1 MIWLLVQFNITQ
13 GITIKVKLDLQCIED
28 VSKITHTM
36 EQYRQA
42 CNYISEYIFTHGFQ
56 LNQLKLQKEIYN
68 DIRVRFGLK
77 SMMAQSAI
85 RSTIAR
91 YKTVKTQLKQ
101 NPYRFQ
107 DKNTKKW
114 YRVSRNLEW
123 LEKPINFA
131 RPQVDLVRNR
141 DWSKLANGKL
151 SINTLGGRIFA
162 TPICSDNFEK
172 YFSSDWE
179 LGSAKLIE
187 HGGNW
192 YLHISA
198 TKLIGVVSTE
208 QIAHVVGI
216 DRGIRFHAV
225 CYDEQGKTTFFSGS
239 RARIKRNKFAKVRA
253 ELQSKGTK
261 SAKRVLKRISG
272 RENRWMTDVNH
283 CLSKTLVRKYG
294 ENTLFVLED
303 LTGVTFE
310 ESNLSLT
317 ARQKYDLR
325 SWSFYQ
331 LEQFLTYKAHE
342 NCSEVLKVSARYT
355 SQRCPKCGTIHKG
368 NRDHHKHMYSC
379 QCGYKSNDDR
389 IGAMN
394 IQLLGTMW
402 ISGDNNP
409 RYERITTASE

>member
-1 MIWLLVQFNITQ
+1 MLVQSSMAQ
-13 GITIKVKLDLQCIED
+13 GITIKVKLDLQHIED
-28 VSKITHTM
+28 VSKIIYTM

-91 YKTVKTQLKQ
+91 YKTVNTQLKQ

-107 DKNTKKW
+107 DVNTKKW
-114 YRVSRNLEW
+114 YHVSRNLEW

-131 RPQVDLVRNR
+131 RPQADLVRNR

-151 SINTLGGRIFA
+151 SINTLEGRIFA
-162 TPICSDNFEK
+162 TPICSASFEK
-172 YFSSDWE
+172 YFSSDWK
-179 LGSAKLIE
+179 LGGAKLIE
-187 HGGNW
+187 HRGNW

-198 TKLIGVVSTE
+198 TKSIEAVTTE
-208 QIAHVVGI
+208 QITHVVGI

-239 RARIKRNKFAKVRA
+239 KARTKRNKFAKVRA

-283 CLSKTLVRKYG
+283 CLSKTLVRKYDK
-294 ENTLFVLED
+294 NTLFVLED
-303 LTGVTFE
+303 LTGITFDE
-310 ESNLSLT
+310 DNLKGSNES
-317 ARQKYDLR
+317 RYEKR
-325 SWSFYQ
+325 SWAFYQ
-331 LEQFLTYKAHE
+331 LEQFLTYKANLNH
-342 NCSEVLKVSARYT
+342 SAVLKVPAQYT
-355 SQRCPKCGTIHKG
+355 SQRCPKCGYIDKKNRNHKS
-368 NRDHHKHMYSC
+368 HVFKC
-379 QCGYKSNDDR
+379 KCGYCSNDDR

-394 IQLLGTMW
+394 IQQLGM
-402 ISGDNNP
+402 
-409 RYERITTASE
+409 RYVCGEEKPKLTA

>member
-1 MIWLLVQFNITQ
+1 MTQ
-13 GITIKVKLDLQCIED
+13 GITIKVKLALQHNED
-28 VSKITHTM
+28 ISKIINTM

-91 YKTVKTQLKQ
+91 YKTVNTQLKQ

-107 DKNTKKW
+107 DVNTKKW
-114 YRVSRNLEW
+114 YRVSRNIEW

-151 SINTLGGRIFA
+151 SINTLEGRIFA
-162 TPICSDNFEK
+162 TPICSASFEK
-172 YFSSDWE
+172 YFSSDWK
-179 LGSAKLIE
+179 LGGAKLIE
-187 HGGNW
+187 HRGNW

-198 TKLIGVVSTE
+198 TKSIEAVTTE
-208 QIAHVVGI
+208 QITHVVGI

-239 RARIKRNKFAKVRA
+239 KARTKRNKFAKVRA

-283 CLSKTLVRKYG
+283 CLSKTLVRKYDK
-294 ENTLFVLED
+294 NTLFVLED
-303 LTGVTFE
+303 LTGITFDE
-310 ESNLSLT
+310 DNLKGSNES
-317 ARQKYDLR
+317 RYEKR
-325 SWSFYQ
+325 SWAFYQ
-331 LEQFLTYKAHE
+331 LEQFLTYKANLNH
-342 NCSEVLKVSARYT
+342 SAVLKVPAQYT
-355 SQRCPKCGTIHKG
+355 SQRCPKCGYIDKKNRNHKS
-368 NRDHHKHMYSC
+368 HVFKC
-379 QCGYKSNDDR
+379 KCGYCSNDDR

-394 IQLLGTMW
+394 IQQLGM
-402 ISGDNNP
+402 
-409 RYERITTASE
+409 RYVCGEEKPKLTA

>member
-1 MIWLLVQFNITQ
+1 MSQ
-13 GITIKVKLDLQCIED
+13 GITIKVKLDLQHIED
-28 VSKITHTM
+28 VSKIINTA

-68 DIRVRFGLK
+68 VIRVRFGLK

-91 YKTVKTQLKQ
+91 YKTVNTQLKQ

-107 DKNTKKW
+107 DVNTKKW
-114 YRVSRNLEW
+114 YRVSRNIEW

-131 RPQVDLVRNR
+131 RPQADLVRNR

-151 SINTLGGRIFA
+151 SINTLEGRIFA
-162 TPICSDNFEK
+162 TPICSASFEK
-172 YFSSDWE
+172 YFSSDWK
-179 LGSAKLIE
+179 LGGAKLIE

-198 TKLIGVVSTE
+198 TKSIEAVTTE
-208 QIAHVVGI
+208 QITHVVGI

-239 RARIKRNKFAKVRA
+239 KARTKRNKFAKVRA

-283 CLSKTLVRKYG
+283 CLSKTLVRKYDK
-294 ENTLFVLED
+294 NTLFVLED
-303 LTGVTFE
+303 LTGITFDE
-310 ESNLSLT
+310 DNLKGSNES
-317 ARQKYDLR
+317 RYEKR
-325 SWSFYQ
+325 SWAFYQ
-331 LEQFLTYKAHE
+331 LEQFLTYKANLNH
-342 NCSEVLKVSARYT
+342 SAVLKVPAQYT
-355 SQRCPKCGTIHKG
+355 SQRCPKCGYIDKKNRNHKS
-368 NRDHHKHMYSC
+368 HVFKC
-379 QCGYKSNDDR
+379 KCGYCSNDDR

-394 IQLLGTMW
+394 IQQLGM
-402 ISGDNNP
+402 
-409 RYERITTASE
+409 RYVCGEEKPKLTA

>member
-1 MIWLLVQFNITQ
+1 MTQ
-13 GITIKVKLDLQCIED
+13 GITIKVKLALQHSED
-28 VSKITHTM
+28 ISKIINTM

-42 CNYISEYIFTHGFQ
+42 CNYISKYIFTHGFQ

-77 SMMAQSAI
+77 SMMTQSAI

-91 YKTVKTQLKQ
+91 YKTVNTQLKH

-107 DKNTKKW
+107 DVNTKKW

-151 SINTLGGRIFA
+151 SINTLEGRIFA
-162 TPICSDNFEK
+162 TPICSDSFEK
-172 YFSSDWE
+172 YFSSDWK
-179 LGSAKLIE
+179 LGGAKLIE

-198 TKLIGVVSTE
+198 TKSIEAVITE
-208 QIAHVVGI
+208 QITHVVGI

-225 CYDEQGKTTFFSGS
+225 CYNEQGKTTFFSGS
-239 RARIKRNKFAKVRA
+239 KTRTKRNKFAKVRA

-272 RENRWMTDVNH
+272 RENRWMTNVNH
-283 CLSKTLVRKYG
+283 CLSKTLIKKYG
-294 ENTLFVLED
+294 KNTLFVLED
-303 LTGVTFE
+303 LTGVTFDKHNLKGSN
-310 ESNLSLT
+310 ES
-317 ARQKYDLR
+317 RYEKR
-325 SWSFYQ
+325 SWAFYQ
-331 LEQFLTYKAHE
+331 LEQFLTYKANLNH
-342 NCSEVLKVSARYT
+342 SAVLKVPAQYT
-355 SQRCPKCGTIHKG
+355 SQRCPKCGYIDKK
-368 NRDHHKHMYSC
+368 NRNPKSHIFRCK
-379 QCGYKSNDDR
+379 CGYCSNDDR

-394 IQLLGTMW
+394 IQQLGM
-402 ISGDNNP
+402 
-409 RYERITTASE
+409 RYVCGEEKPKITA

>member
-1 MIWLLVQFNITQ
+1 MSQ
-13 GITIKVKLDLQCIED
+13 GITIKVKLDLQHIED
-28 VSKITHTM
+28 VSKIINTA

-91 YKTVKTQLKQ
+91 YKTVNTQLKQ

-107 DKNTKKW
+107 DVNTKKW
-114 YRVSRNLEW
+114 YHVSRNLEW

-131 RPQVDLVRNR
+131 RPQADLVRNR

-151 SINTLGGRIFA
+151 SINTLEGRIFA
-162 TPICSDNFEK
+162 TPICSASFEK
-172 YFSSDWE
+172 YFSSDWK
-179 LGSAKLIE
+179 LGGAKLIE
-187 HGGNW
+187 HRGNW

-198 TKLIGVVSTE
+198 TKSIEAVTTE
-208 QIAHVVGI
+208 QITHVVGI

-239 RARIKRNKFAKVRA
+239 EARTKRNKFAKVRA

-283 CLSKTLVRKYG
+283 CLSKTLVRKYDK
-294 ENTLFVLED
+294 NTLFVLED
-303 LTGVTFE
+303 LTGITFDE
-310 ESNLSLT
+310 DNLKGSNES
-317 ARQKYDLR
+317 RYEKR
-325 SWSFYQ
+325 SWAFYQ
-331 LEQFLTYKAHE
+331 LEQFLTYKANLNH
-342 NCSEVLKVSARYT
+342 SAVLKVPAQYT
-355 SQRCPKCGTIHKG
+355 SQRCPKCGYIDKKNRNHKS
-368 NRDHHKHMYSC
+368 HVFKC
-379 QCGYKSNDDR
+379 KCGYCSNDDR

-394 IQLLGTMW
+394 IQQLGM
-402 ISGDNNP
+402 
-409 RYERITTASE
+409 RYVCGEEKPKLTA

>member
-1 MIWLLVQFNITQ
+1 MLVQSSITQ
-13 GITIKVKLDLQCIED
+13 GITIKVKLDLQHNED
-28 VSKITHTM
+28 VSIIINTM

-91 YKTVKTQLKQ
+91 YKTINTQLKQ

-107 DKNTKKW
+107 DVNTKKW
-114 YRVSRNLEW
+114 YHVSRNLEW

-131 RPQVDLVRNR
+131 RPQADLVRNR

-151 SINTLGGRIFA
+151 SINTLEGRIFA
-162 TPICSDNFEK
+162 TPICSASFEK
-172 YFSSDWE
+172 YFSSDWK
-179 LGSAKLIE
+179 LGGAKLIE

-198 TKLIGVVSTE
+198 TKSIEAVTTE
-208 QIAHVVGI
+208 QITHVVGI

-239 RARIKRNKFAKVRA
+239 KARTKRNKFAKVRA

-283 CLSKTLVRKYG
+283 CLSKTLVRKYDK
-294 ENTLFVLED
+294 NTLFVLED
-303 LTGVTFE
+303 LTGITFDE
-310 ESNLSLT
+310 DNLKGSNES
-317 ARQKYDLR
+317 RYEKR
-325 SWSFYQ
+325 SWAFYQ
-331 LEQFLTYKAHE
+331 LEQFLTYKANLNH
-342 NCSEVLKVSARYT
+342 SAVLKVPAQYT
-355 SQRCPKCGTIHKG
+355 SQRCPKCGYIDKKNRNHKS
-368 NRDHHKHMYSC
+368 HVFKC
-379 QCGYKSNDDR
+379 KCGYCSNDDR

-394 IQLLGTMW
+394 IQQLGM
-402 ISGDNNP
+402 
-409 RYERITTASE
+409 RYVCGEEKPKLTA

>member
-1 MIWLLVQFNITQ
+1 MAQD
-13 GITIKVKLDLQCIED
+13 ITIKVKLDLQHIED
-28 VSKITHTM
+28 VSKIIYTM

-91 YKTVKTQLKQ
+91 YKTVNTQLKQ

-107 DKNTKKW
+107 DVNTKKW
-114 YRVSRNLEW
+114 YHVSRNLEW

-151 SINTLGGRIFA
+151 SINTLEGRIFA
-162 TPICSDNFEK
+162 TPICNGSFEE
-172 YFSSDWE
+172 YFSSDWK
-179 LGSAKLIE
+179 LGGAKLIG

-198 TKLIGVVSTE
+198 TKSIEAVTTE
-208 QIAHVVGI
+208 QITHVVGI

-239 RARIKRNKFAKVRA
+239 KARTKRNKFSKVRA

-294 ENTLFVLED
+294 KNTLFVLED
-303 LTGVTFE
+303 LTGITFDE
-310 ESNLSLT
+310 DNLKGSNES
-317 ARQKYDLR
+317 RYEKR
-325 SWSFYQ
+325 SWAFYQ
-331 LEQFLTYKAHE
+331 LEQFLTYKANLNH
-342 NCSEVLKVSARYT
+342 SAVLKVPAQYT
-355 SQRCPKCGTIHKG
+355 SQRCPKCGYIDKKNRNHKS
-368 NRDHHKHMYSC
+368 HVFKC
-379 QCGYKSNDDR
+379 KCGYCSNDDR

-394 IQLLGTMW
+394 IQQLGM
-402 ISGDNNP
+402 
-409 RYERITTASE
+409 RYVCGEEKPKLTA

>member
-1 MIWLLVQFNITQ
+1 MAQ
-13 GITIKVKLDLQCIED
+13 GITIKVKLDLQHIED
-28 VSKITHTM
+28 VSKIIYTM

-42 CNYISEYIFTHGFQ
+42 CNYISEYIFAHGFQ

-91 YKTVKTQLKQ
+91 YKTVNTQLKQ

-107 DKNTKKW
+107 DVNTKKW
-114 YRVSRNLEW
+114 YHVSRNLEW

-131 RPQVDLVRNR
+131 RPQADLVRNR

-151 SINTLGGRIFA
+151 SINTLDGRIFA
-162 TPICSDNFEK
+162 TPICGDNFEK
-172 YFSSDWE
+172 YFSPNWK
-179 LGSAKLIE
+179 LGGAKLIE
-187 HGGNW
+187 CGGNW

-198 TKLIGVVSTE
+198 TKSIEDVNTE
-208 QIAHVVGI
+208 QIAHIVGI

-225 CYDEQGKTTFFSGS
+225 CYDEKGKTVFFSGS
-239 RARIKRNKFAKVRA
+239 KARAKRNKFAKVRA

-283 CLSKTLVRKYG
+283 CLSKTLVKMYG
-294 ENTLFVLED
+294 KNTLFVLED
-303 LTGVTFE
+303 LTGITFDE
-310 ESNLSLT
+310 DNLKGSNES
-317 ARQKYDLR
+317 RYEKR
-325 SWSFYQ
+325 SWAFYQ
-331 LEQFLTYKAHE
+331 LEQFLTYKANLNH
-342 NCSEVLKVSARYT
+342 SAVLKVPAQYT
-355 SQRCPKCGTIHKG
+355 SQRCPICGYIDKKNRNHKSHIFRCKCG
-368 NRDHHKHMYSC
+368 YC
-379 QCGYKSNDDR
+379 SNDDR

-394 IQLLGTMW
+394 IQQLGM
-402 ISGDNNP
+402 
-409 RYERITTASE
+409 RYVCGEEKPKLTA

>member
-1 MIWLLVQFNITQ
+1 MAQ
-13 GITIKVKLDLQCIED
+13 GITIKVKLDLQHIED
-28 VSKITHTM
+28 VSKIIYTM

-56 LNQLKLQKEIYN
+56 LNQLKLHKEIYN

-91 YKTVKTQLKQ
+91 YKTVNTQLKQ

-107 DKNTKKW
+107 DVNTKKW
-114 YRVSRNLEW
+114 YHVSRNLEW
-123 LEKPINFA
+123 LEKPISFV

-151 SINTLGGRIFA
+151 SINTLEGRIFA
-162 TPICSDNFEK
+162 TPICSASFEK
-172 YFSSDWE
+172 YFSSDWK
-179 LGSAKLIE
+179 LGGAKLIE

-198 TKLIGVVSTE
+198 TKSIEAITTE
-208 QIAHVVGI
+208 QITHVVGI

-239 RARIKRNKFAKVRA
+239 KARTKRNKFAKVRA

-283 CLSKTLVRKYG
+283 CLSKTLVKKYG
-294 ENTLFVLED
+294 KNTLFVLED
-303 LTGVTFE
+303 LTGVTFDKHNLKGSS
-310 ESNLSLT
+310 ES
-317 ARQKYDLR
+317 RYEKR
-325 SWSFYQ
+325 SWAFYQ
-331 LEQFLTYKAHE
+331 LEQFLTYKANLNH
-342 NCSEVLKVSARYT
+342 SAVLKVPAQYT
-355 SQRCPKCGTIHKG
+355 SQRCPKCGYIDKKNRNHKSHIF
-368 NRDHHKHMYSC
+368 RCK
-379 QCGYKSNDDR
+379 CGYCSNDDR

-394 IQLLGTMW
+394 IQQLGM
-402 ISGDNNP
+402 
-409 RYERITTASE
+409 RYVCGEEKPKLTA

>member
-1 MIWLLVQFNITQ
+1 MLVQSSMTQ
-13 GITIKVKLDLQCIED
+13 GITIKVKLALQHNED
-28 VSKITHTM
+28 ISKIINTM

-91 YKTVKTQLKQ
+91 YKTVNTQLKQ

-107 DKNTKKW
+107 DVNTKKW
-114 YRVSRNLEW
+114 YRVSRNIEW

-151 SINTLGGRIFA
+151 SINTLEGRIFA
-162 TPICSDNFEK
+162 TPICSASFEK
-172 YFSSDWE
+172 YFSSDWK
-179 LGSAKLIE
+179 LGGAKLIE

-198 TKLIGVVSTE
+198 TKSIEAVTTE
-208 QIAHVVGI
+208 QITHVVGI

-239 RARIKRNKFAKVRA
+239 KAKTKRNKFAKVRA

-272 RENRWMTDVNH
+272 RENRWMTNVNH

-294 ENTLFVLED
+294 KNTLFVLED
-303 LTGVTFE
+303 LTGVTFDKHNLKGSN
-310 ESNLSLT
+310 ES
-317 ARQKYDLR
+317 RYEKR
-325 SWSFYQ
+325 SWAFYQ
-331 LEQFLTYKAHE
+331 LEQFLTYKANLNH
-342 NCSEVLKVSARYT
+342 SAVLKVPAQYT
-355 SQRCPKCGTIHKG
+355 SQRCPKCGYIDKKNRNHKSHIF
-368 NRDHHKHMYSC
+368 RCK
-379 QCGYKSNDDR
+379 CGYCSNDDR

-394 IQLLGTMW
+394 IQQLGM
-402 ISGDNNP
+402 
-409 RYERITTASE
+409 RYVCGEEKPKLTA

>member
-1 MIWLLVQFNITQ
+1 MLVQSNITQ
-13 GITIKVKLDLQCIED
+13 GITIKVKLDLQHNED
-28 VSKITHTM
+28 VSKIINTM
-36 EQYRQA
+36 EHYRQA
-42 CNYISEYIFTHGFQ
+42 CNYVSEYIFTHGFQ
-56 LNQLKLQKEIYN
+56 LNPLKLQKEIYN
-68 DIRVRFGLK
+68 DIRVRFRLK

-101 NPYRFQ
+101 NPYKFQ

-114 YRVSRNLEW
+114 YSVFRNLEW
-123 LEKPINFA
+123 LDKPINFV

-151 SINTLGGRIFA
+151 SINTLWGRIFA
-162 TPICSDNFEK
+162 TPVCSDNFEK
-172 YFSSDWE
+172 YFSSDWK
-179 LGSAKLIE
+179 LGGAKLIE

-198 TKLIGVVSTE
+198 TKSIEDVNTE
-208 QIAHVVGI
+208 QIAHIVGI
-216 DRGIRFHAV
+216 DRGIRFNAV

-272 RENRWMTDVNH
+272 RENRWMADVNH

-303 LTGVTFE
+303 LTGVTFDRDNLKG
-310 ESNLSLT
+310 SNGS
-317 ARQKYDLR
+317 RYEKR
-325 SWSFYQ
+325 SWAFYQ
-331 LEQFLTYKAHE
+331 LEQFLTYKSNLKHSA
-342 NCSEVLKVSARYT
+342 VLKVPAQYT
-355 SQRCPKCGTIHKG
+355 SQRCPKCGYIDKKNRNHKSHIF
-368 NRDHHKHMYSC
+368 RCK
-379 QCGYKSNDDR
+379 CGYRSNDDR

-394 IQLLGTMW
+394 IQQLGV
-402 ISGDNNP
+402 
-409 RYERITTASE
+409 RYVLGEEKPKLTA

>member
-1 MIWLLVQFNITQ
+1 MLVQSSIIQ
-13 GITIKVKLDLQCIED
+13 GITIKVKLDLQYIED

-68 DIRVRFGLK
+68 DIRIRFGLK
-77 SMMAQSAI
+77 SMMVQSAI

-101 NPYRFQ
+101 NPYKFQ

-172 YFSSDWE
+172 YFSSDWK
-179 LGSAKLIE
+179 LGGAKLIE

-198 TKLIGVVSTE
+198 TKSIDAVNTE

-225 CYDEQGKTTFFSGS
+225 CHDEQGKTIFFSGS
-239 RARIKRNKFAKVRA
+239 KARIKRNKFAKVRA

-261 SAKRVLKRISG
+261 SAKRALKRISG
-272 RENRWMTDVNH
+272 RD
-283 CLSKTLVRKYG
+283 Y
-294 ENTLFVLED
+294 
-303 LTGVTFE
+303 TFC
-310 ESNLSLT
+310 T
-317 ARQKYDLR
+317 
-325 SWSFYQ
+325 
-331 LEQFLTYKAHE
+331 
-342 NCSEVLKVSARYT
+342 
-355 SQRCPKCGTIHKG
+355 
-368 NRDHHKHMYSC
+368 
-379 QCGYKSNDDR
+379 
-389 IGAMN
+389 
-394 IQLLGTMW
+394 
-402 ISGDNNP
+402 
-409 RYERITTASE
+409 

>member
-1 MIWLLVQFNITQ
+1 MSQ
-13 GITIKVKLDLQCIED
+13 GITIKVKLDLQHIED
-28 VSKITHTM
+28 VSKIINTA

-91 YKTVKTQLKQ
+91 YKTVNTQLKQ

-107 DKNTKKW
+107 DVNTKKW
-114 YRVSRNLEW
+114 YHVSRNLEW

-131 RPQVDLVRNR
+131 RPQADLVRNR

-151 SINTLGGRIFA
+151 SINTLEGRIFA
-162 TPICSDNFEK
+162 TPICSASFEK
-172 YFSSDWE
+172 YFSSDWK
-179 LGSAKLIE
+179 LGGAKLIE
-187 HGGNW
+187 HRGNW

-198 TKLIGVVSTE
+198 TKSIEAVTTE
-208 QIAHVVGI
+208 QITHVVGI

-239 RARIKRNKFAKVRA
+239 KARTKRNKFAKVRA

-283 CLSKTLVRKYG
+283 CLSKTLVRKYDK
-294 ENTLFVLED
+294 NTLFVLED
-303 LTGVTFE
+303 LTGITFDE
-310 ESNLSLT
+310 DNLKGSNES
-317 ARQKYDLR
+317 RYEKR
-325 SWSFYQ
+325 SWAFYQ
-331 LEQFLTYKAHE
+331 LEQFLTYKANLNH
-342 NCSEVLKVSARYT
+342 SAVLKVPAQYT
-355 SQRCPKCGTIHKG
+355 SQRCPKCGYIDKKNRNHKS
-368 NRDHHKHMYSC
+368 HVFKC
-379 QCGYKSNDDR
+379 KCGYCSNDDR

-394 IQLLGTMW
+394 IQQLGM
-402 ISGDNNP
+402 
-409 RYERITTASE
+409 RYVCGEEKPKLTA

>member
-1 MIWLLVQFNITQ
+1 MLVQSSMTQ
-13 GITIKVKLDLQCIED
+13 GITIKVKLALQHNED
-28 VSKITHTM
+28 ISKIINTM

-91 YKTVKTQLKQ
+91 YKTVNTQLKQ

-107 DKNTKKW
+107 DVNTKKW
-114 YRVSRNLEW
+114 YRVSRNIEW

-151 SINTLGGRIFA
+151 SINTLEGRIFA
-162 TPICSDNFEK
+162 TPICSASFEK
-172 YFSSDWE
+172 YFSSDWK
-179 LGSAKLIE
+179 LGGAKLIE

-198 TKLIGVVSTE
+198 TKSIDAVNTE

-225 CYDEQGKTTFFSGS
+225 CHDEQGKTIFFSGS
-239 RARIKRNKFAKVRA
+239 NARTKRNKFAKVRA

-272 RENRWMTDVNH
+272 RENRWMTNVNH

-294 ENTLFVLED
+294 KNTLFVLED
-303 LTGVTFE
+303 LTGVTFDKHNLKGSN
-310 ESNLSLT
+310 ES
-317 ARQKYDLR
+317 RYEKR
-325 SWSFYQ
+325 SWAFYQ
-331 LEQFLTYKAHE
+331 LEQFLTYKANLNH
-342 NCSEVLKVSARYT
+342 SAVLKVPAQYT
-355 SQRCPKCGTIHKG
+355 SQRCPKCGYIDKKNRNHKSHIF
-368 NRDHHKHMYSC
+368 RCK
-379 QCGYKSNDDR
+379 CGYCSNDDR

-394 IQLLGTMW
+394 IQQLGM
-402 ISGDNNP
+402 
-409 RYERITTASE
+409 RYVCGEEKPKLTA

>member
-1 MIWLLVQFNITQ
+1 MIWLLVQSNITQ
-13 GITIKVKLDLQCIED
+13 GITIKVKLDLQYIED

-172 YFSSDWE
+172 YFSSDWK
-179 LGSAKLIE
+179 LGGAKLIE

-198 TKLIGVVSTE
+198 TKLIGVVSKE

-225 CYDEQGKTTFFSGS
+225 CHDEQGKTTFFSGS
-239 RARIKRNKFAKVRA
+239 KARTKRNKFAKVRA

-294 ENTLFVLED
+294 KNTLFVLED
-303 LTGVTFE
+303 LTGITFDKNNLKG
-310 ESNLSLT
+310 SNGS
-317 ARQKYDLR
+317 RYEKR
-325 SWSFYQ
+325 SWAFYQ
-331 LEQFLTYKAHE
+331 LEQFLTYKANLNH
-342 NCSEVLKVSARYT
+342 SAVLKVPAQYT
-355 SQRCPKCGTIHKG
+355 SQRCPKCGYIDKKNRNHKSHIF
-368 NRDHHKHMYSC
+368 RCK
-379 QCGYKSNDDR
+379 CGYCSNDDR
-389 IGAMN
+389 VGAMN
-394 IQLLGTMW
+394 IQQLGVRYVL
-402 ISGDNNP
+402 GEENP
-409 RYERITTASE
+409 KLTA

>member
-1 MIWLLVQFNITQ
+1 MSQ
-13 GITIKVKLDLQCIED
+13 GITIKVKLDLQHIED
-28 VSKITHTM
+28 VSKIINTA

-91 YKTVKTQLKQ
+91 YKTVNTQLKQ

-107 DKNTKKW
+107 DVNTKKW
-114 YRVSRNLEW
+114 YHVSRNLEW

-131 RPQVDLVRNR
+131 RPQADLVRNR

-151 SINTLGGRIFA
+151 SINTLEGRIFA
-162 TPICSDNFEK
+162 TPICSASFEK
-172 YFSSDWE
+172 YFSSDWK
-179 LGSAKLIE
+179 LGGAKLIE

-198 TKLIGVVSTE
+198 TKSIEAVTTE
-208 QIAHVVGI
+208 QITHVVGI

-239 RARIKRNKFAKVRA
+239 KARTKRNKFAKVRA

-294 ENTLFVLED
+294 KNTLFVLED
-303 LTGVTFE
+303 LTGITFDE
-310 ESNLSLT
+310 DNLKGSNES
-317 ARQKYDLR
+317 RYEKH
-325 SWSFYQ
+325 SWAFYQ
-331 LEQFLTYKAHE
+331 LEQFLTYKANLNH
-342 NCSEVLKVSARYT
+342 SAVLKVPAQYT
-355 SQRCPKCGTIHKG
+355 SQRCPKCGYIDKKNRNHKS
-368 NRDHHKHMYSC
+368 HVFECK
-379 QCGYKSNDDR
+379 CGYCSNDDR
-389 IGAMN
+389 VGAMN
-394 IQLLGTMW
+394 IQQLGM
-402 ISGDNNP
+402 
-409 RYERITTASE
+409 RYVCGEEKPKLTA

>member
-1 MIWLLVQFNITQ
+1 MIWLLVQSSITQ
-13 GITIKVKLDLQCIED
+13 GIAIKVKLDLQHNED
-28 VSKITHTM
+28 ISKIINTM

-56 LNQLKLQKEIYN
+56 LNPLKLQKEIYN
-68 DIRVRFGLK
+68 DIRVMFGLK

-91 YKTVKTQLKQ
+91 YKTVKTKLKQ
-101 NPYRFQ
+101 NPYKFQ

-114 YRVSRNLEW
+114 YRVFRNLEW
-123 LEKPINFA
+123 LDKPINFV

-162 TPICSDNFEK
+162 TPICSDNFER
-172 YFSSDWE
+172 YFSSDWK

-198 TKLIGVVSTE
+198 TRLIENVTTE
-208 QIAHVVGI
+208 QITHVVGI

-225 CYDEQGKTTFFSGS
+225 CYDEQGKVTFFSGS
-239 RARIKRNKFAKVRA
+239 KARTKRNKFAKVRA
-253 ELQSKGTK
+253 ELQSKSTK

-272 RENRWMTDVNH
+272 RENRWMTDINH
-283 CLSKTLVRKYG
+283 CLSKTLVKKYG

-303 LTGVTFE
+303 LAGVTFDE
-310 ESNLSLT
+310 NNLKGSS
-317 ARQKYDLR
+317 RGRYEKR
-325 SWSFYQ
+325 SWAFYQ
-331 LEQFLTYKAHE
+331 LEQFLIYKANLNH
-342 NCSEVLKVSARYT
+342 SAVLKVPAQYT
-355 SQRCPKCGTIHKG
+355 SQRCPKCGYVDKKSRNHKY
-368 NRDHHKHMYSC
+368 HIFKC
-379 QCGYKSNDDR
+379 KCGYCSNDDR
-389 IGAMN
+389 VGAMN
-394 IQLLGTMW
+394 IQQLGV
-402 ISGDNNP
+402 
-409 RYERITTASE
+409 RYVLGEENLKLTA

>member
-1 MIWLLVQFNITQ
+1 MLVQSSMTQ
-13 GITIKVKLDLQCIED
+13 GITIKVKLDLQYIED
-28 VSKITHTM
+28 GSKIIYTM

-91 YKTVKTQLKQ
+91 YKNVNTQLKQ

-107 DKNTKKW
+107 DVNTKKW
-114 YRVSRNLEW
+114 YRVSKNLEW

-151 SINTLGGRIFA
+151 SINTLEGRIIA

-172 YFSSDWE
+172 YFSSGWK
-179 LGSAKLIE
+179 LGGAKLVE
-187 HGGNW
+187 HGDNW

-198 TKLIGVVSTE
+198 TKLIEAVSTE
-208 QIAHVVGI
+208 QIIHVVGI

-303 LTGVTFE
+303 LTGVTFDKHNLKGSN
-310 ESNLSLT
+310 ES
-317 ARQKYDLR
+317 RYEKR
-325 SWSFYQ
+325 SWAFYQ
-331 LEQFLTYKAHE
+331 LEQFLTYKANLNH
-342 NCSEVLKVSARYT
+342 SAILKVPAQYT
-355 SQRCPKCGTIHKG
+355 SQRCPKCGYVDKKSRNHKS
-368 NRDHHKHMYSC
+368 HIFKC
-379 QCGYKSNDDR
+379 KCGYCSNDDR
-389 IGAMN
+389 VGAMN
-394 IQLLGTMW
+394 IQQLGVRYV
-402 ISGDNNP
+402 SGAEKP
-409 RYERITTASE
+409 KLTA

>member
-1 MIWLLVQFNITQ
+1 MLVQSSMTQ
-13 GITIKVKLDLQCIED
+13 GITIKVKLALQHNED
-28 VSKITHTM
+28 ISKIINTM

-91 YKTVKTQLKQ
+91 YKTVNTQLKQ

-107 DKNTKKW
+107 DVNTKKW
-114 YRVSRNLEW
+114 YHVSRNLEW

-131 RPQVDLVRNR
+131 RPQADLVRNR

-151 SINTLGGRIFA
+151 SINTLEGRIFA
-162 TPICSDNFEK
+162 TPICSASFEK
-172 YFSSDWE
+172 YFSSDWK
-179 LGSAKLIE
+179 LGGAKLIE
-187 HGGNW
+187 HRGNW

-198 TKLIGVVSTE
+198 TKSIEAVTTE
-208 QIAHVVGI
+208 QITHVVGI

-239 RARIKRNKFAKVRA
+239 KARTKRNKFAKVRA

-283 CLSKTLVRKYG
+283 CLSKTLVRKYDK
-294 ENTLFVLED
+294 NTLFVLED
-303 LTGVTFE
+303 LTGITFDE
-310 ESNLSLT
+310 DNLKGSNES
-317 ARQKYDLR
+317 RYEKR
-325 SWSFYQ
+325 SWAFYQ
-331 LEQFLTYKAHE
+331 LEQFLTYKANLNH
-342 NCSEVLKVSARYT
+342 SAVLKVPAQYT
-355 SQRCPKCGTIHKG
+355 SQRCPKCGYIDKKNRNHKSHIF
-368 NRDHHKHMYSC
+368 RCK
-379 QCGYKSNDDR
+379 CGYCSNDDR

-394 IQLLGTMW
+394 IQQLGM
-402 ISGDNNP
+402 
-409 RYERITTASE
+409 RYVCGEEKPKLTA